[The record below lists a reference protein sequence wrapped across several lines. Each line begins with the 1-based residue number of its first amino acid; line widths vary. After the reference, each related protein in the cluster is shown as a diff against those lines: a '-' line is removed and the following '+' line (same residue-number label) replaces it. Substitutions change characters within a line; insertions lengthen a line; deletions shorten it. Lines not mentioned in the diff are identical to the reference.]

1 VVTAAVPNVMTV
13 TRPAQLR
20 GTIAIPGDKSV
31 THRALLFNALAAGDA
46 RIDGFLDAADTRS
59 SLACVRALGVTVDE
73 LGGGVLVVHGQ
84 GRAALREPADVL
96 DCGNS
101 GTTIRL
107 LTGVVAGLPMLTVL
121 TGDGSLRGRPMAR
134 VVQPLAKMGA
144 QIDARVN
151 GTLPPIVVRGGN
163 LRGGTRIE
171 TPVASAQVKSALLVA
186 ATAADGPV
194 TVVEPSIS
202 RDHTEKILG
211 AMGAGVSSVPEGERN
226 AITITPPGGDLRAV
240 DVVVPG
246 DISTAAVW
254 IIAATLHPDAELL
267 LTGVGVNWTR
277 TGLLDILREMG
288 ANIELLE
295 ERVTG
300 GEPVA
305 DLRVTSARLHGI
317 EVGGG
322 LIPRA
327 IDELPLVALA
337 GAFAEGDTV
346 IRDAAELRVKESDR
360 VASTA
365 AALRAFGVHLEERPD
380 GMVVHGGAP
389 LHAGRAESVG
399 DHRLAMLA
407 AVAGMLVE
415 GESAVSGAGAVAV
428 SYPGVLGAPATAGRD
443 GRVGRWQRS
452 RRRSSW
458 SSRECPAPGRTR
470 CWRVSVSARIA
481 SRCR

>member
-1 VVTAAVPNVMTV
+1 MVTAAVTDVMTV
-13 TRPAQLR
+13 TRPAALR
-20 GTIAIPGDKSV
+20 GVIAIPGDKSV
-31 THRALLFNALAAGDA
+31 THRALMFNALAAGDA
-46 RIDGFLDAADTRS
+46 RIEGFLDAADTRS
-59 SLACVRALGVTVDE
+59 TLACVRALGVTVEE
-73 LGGGVLVVHGQ
+73 LGNGVLVVHGQ
-84 GRAALREPADVL
+84 GRGGLQEPSDVL

-107 LTGVVAGLPMLTVL
+107 LSGVVAGLPMLTVL

-134 VVQPLAKMGA
+134 VVRPLSEMGA
-144 QIDARVN
+144 QIDARAN
-151 GTLPPIVVRGGN
+151 GTLPPIVIRGGN

-171 TPVASAQVKSALLVA
+171 TPVASAQVKSALLMA

-194 TVVEPSIS
+194 TVVEPSMS

-211 AMGAGVSSVPEGERN
+211 AMGAGVQSVPEGEKN
-226 AITITPPGGDLRAV
+226 AITITPPSGDLRAV
-240 DVVVPG
+240 DVIVPG

-254 IIAATLHPDAELL
+254 IVAATIHPDAELL

-295 ERVTG
+295 ERTTG

-305 DLRVTSARLHGI
+305 DLRVTSSRLHGI

-365 AALRAFGVHLEERPD
+365 AALRAFGASVEERPD
-380 GMVVHGGAP
+380 GIVVHGGVP

-415 GESAVSGAGAVAV
+415 GESTVSGAGAVAV
-428 SYPGVLGAPATAGRD
+428 SYPEFWGHLRRLGATG
-443 GRVGRWQRS
+443 
-452 RRRSSW
+452 
-458 SSRECPAPGRTR
+458 
-470 CWRVSVSARIA
+470 A
-481 SRCR
+481 S